1 MWSFWIHHWV
11 LLLLTGHA
19 WFLKLKKSFQLQMAY
34 LQLHSNM
41 HTTLVFFTGHW
52 WKGVLFSMIVAHCLG
67 DLDALSNY
75 DPLLFLHCCS
85 YVVEDCSHRTL
96 YLPACNVL
104 YAEIQFVLTI
114 ERGIVKPEFG
124 PKFAFSSTSRLGSL
138 VSDLRLPPYL
148 NLLTKVM
155 KGNWLCFTRRNL

>member
-1 MWSFWIHHWV
+1 MHGFKNLKNLFSCKWLTYNCTQICIP
-11 LLLLTGHA
+11 LLFSSRGALIE
-19 WFLKLKKSFQLQMAY
+19 
-34 LQLHSNM
+34 
-41 HTTLVFFTGHW
+41 
-52 WKGVLFSMIVAHCLG
+52 GVPFSMIVALCLG